1 MLTETEVTQ
10 LYRNLLGRDPEDAA
24 TIRDFQDYYQTL
36 DRGRKAVFG
45 SDEFNDFYARVT
57 GLPTHARDLA
67 ASLALGMLRQASA
80 QPAPVASPPAAP
92 EVARAM
98 RIILDQPG
106 AARLAVAVGEPAG
119 LRLDDLVPLG
129 HRGAAVLH
137 LAPGFPAAAPWAG
150 ALEDGTTLFRLAAG
164 PAQVAEILAAQDA
177 RIDALCLLGP
187 PGGPDWAQALKP
199 HLARRAL
206 ILVGRPHAGFDA
218 PAVSTAIADAHHGEP
233 VQHWQGLRL
242 HHIGGWLLPVGY
254 QPPLKRPPA
263 PDRAAYPRLA
273 IATIV
278 RNEAVCIANMLR
290 SVLPIA
296 SFCAVLDTGSAD
308 ATLQIA
314 RDVLE
319 ASGVPGALAQ
329 GDHAAFDDDFAAMRN
344 AALALVPDGIDWVLM
359 LDGDEEL
366 EREDHAPLLHL
377 IAGASPSQHA
387 FALPRY
393 NYTGADKS
401 GLVTPYPDRQ
411 VRLLRHMP
419 GSPVRYQNPVHE
431 TIRSTPHSC
440 VPLDESAMGGPRNGP
455 HIHHLVRRFR
465 TPTEEDAKQQRYREI
480 AARHGIS

>member
-10 LYRNLLGRDPEDAA
+10 LYRNLLGRDPEDADTVRA
-24 TIRDFQDYYQTL
+24 FQAYYETL

-45 SDEFNDFYARVT
+45 SDEFKAVYTQVT

-67 ASLALGMLRQASA
+67 AGLALEMLRHDPA
-80 QPAPVASPPAAP
+80 QPAPVAPPPAAP
-92 EVARAM
+92 EVAHAM
-98 RIILDQPG
+98 RVILGQPD
-106 AARLAVAVGEPAG
+106 AAGLAVAVGEPAG

-137 LAPGFPAAAPWAG
+137 LVPGAPAAPWAG
-150 ALEDGTTLFRLAAG
+150 TLEDGTTLFRLSAG
-164 PAQVAEILAAQDA
+164 PAQVASILAAQDT

-187 PGGPDWAQALKP
+187 PGGPHWAQALRP

-218 PAVSTAIADAHHGEP
+218 HAVSAAVAVFHQGEP

-242 HHIGGWLLPVGY
+242 HHIGGWLLPVSY
-254 QPPLKRPPA
+254 QPPAAPPLL
-263 PDRAAYPRLA
+263 PNRAAYPRLA

-296 SFCAVLDTGSAD
+296 SFCAVLDTGSDD

-319 ASGVPGALAQ
+319 ASGVPGAFATC
-329 GDHAAFDDDFAAMRN
+329 DHTVFDDNFSTMRN
-344 AALALVPDGIDWVLM
+344 AALAMVPNGIDWILM

-366 EREDHAPLLHL
+366 EPEDYETLLRL
-377 IAGASPSQHA
+377 IATAAPNHDA

-393 NYTGADKS
+393 NYSGADKS
-401 GLVTPYPDRQ
+401 GPVMLYPDRQ
-411 VRLLRHMP
+411 VRLLRNTP
-419 GSPVRYQNPVHE
+419 DRRVRFENPVHE
-431 TIRSTPHSC
+431 TIRATPHVC

-465 TPTEEDAKQQRYREI
+465 SPAEEDEKQRRYREI
-480 AARHGIS
+480 AAKHGVG